1 MHIEREMSKK
11 SLIFM
16 LECAKDQKNALKY
29 ASFSRIFIFR
39 VKQFFCRK
47 NIYQRYCQS
56 MVSNNCL
63 NYSSLVW
70 NTKSCNIILSL
81 DFISLRVYPTPK
93 FMNSRYETQICIWKS
108 RLYWNWHQLYF
119 QKTTNAYLKIDRQ
132 EKHYFCVE
140 MWKRLGKH
148 SEICIIFTHSY
159 FSG

>member
-1 MHIEREMSKK
+1 
-11 SLIFM
+11 M
-16 LECAKDQKNALKY
+16 LQCEKGQKNTLKY

-39 VKQFFCRK
+39 VSHFFCRK
-47 NIYQRYCQS
+47 KIYHRYCQS

-108 RLYWNWHQLYF
+108 RLYWNKHNAELQRTAPDTQYKEAFSTRGRLF
-119 QKTTNAYLKIDRQ
+119 FFLFFVVTTGLDLVPDISIKDNLCFR
-132 EKHYFCVE
+132 V
-140 MWKRLGKH
+140 L
-148 SEICIIFTHSY
+148 SVIFS
-159 FSG
+159 F